1 MSGASTQVDD
11 ATARFGSGR
20 AVHRVEDAA
29 LLAGRGRF
37 VDNVAEPGQAIVAFQ
52 RSPYAHARIVAIDAE
67 AARTMP
73 GVLAVYTGAELAAA
87 GIKPMPT
94 TPDFRRADG
103 RSTVSPPRRA
113 LAHEVARFVGEAVVA
128 VIAESREAAR
138 DSVDGVV
145 VEYEELPA
153 VADVA
158 AATAPGAPALAADA
172 PDNIAAEM
180 RHGSAE
186 KAEAA

>member
-1 MSGASTQVDD
+1 MSGADAKLND

-20 AVHRVEDAA
+20 AVHRVEDGA

-37 VDNVAEPGQAIVAFQ
+37 VDNVAEPGQTIVAFQ
-52 RSPYAHARIVAIDAE
+52 RSPHAHARIVAIDTD
-67 AARTMP
+67 AARATP
-73 GVLAVYTGAELAAA
+73 GVLAVYTGAELAAV

-103 RSTVSPPRRA
+103 RPTVSPPRRA
-113 LAHEVARFVGEAVVA
+113 LAHEVARYVGEAVVA
-128 VIAESREAAR
+128 VVAESREAAR
-138 DSVDGVV
+138 DAIDSVV

-158 AATAPGAPALAADA
+158 AATAPGAVSYTHLTLPT
-172 PDNIAAEM
+172 
-180 RHGSAE
+180 
-186 KAEAA
+186 KA